1 MSWENRIVWSEG
13 LFLQPQHFQQQDR
26 YLEALVHGTTGAVA
40 PYPWGFTKLTIDEEM
55 LTLGKFGVSECAGV
69 LPDGTPFSAPHRD
82 DPPPAIEPP
91 EDVKN
96 CVVYLTL
103 PVRQAGARE
112 FDLENNEESF
122 ARFQGTEINIHDTVG
137 QGDQAVTL
145 AVGRLRMRFM
155 LEMDERADML
165 CIPVA
170 KIVEV
175 QSDKQIVLDRSFAP
189 SAMDARAAPAIH
201 KFVGEIEGLLSHRA
215 EALGGRLSE
224 SGATKGVAEIQ
235 DFLLLM
241 VVNRM
246 HALIKHLRTIPNAH
260 PVEIYGFLIGLAGE
274 LATFMAATKRPP
286 EFPVYKH
293 DDLTA
298 TFQPVMR
305 TLRQYLSAVLEQTAI
320 SIPIEPRKYGVHV
333 AVIADKR
340 LVTTASFVLAVKAET
355 PVETIRR
362 HFPTQAKLGPVEQI
376 RQLVNSALPGITLR
390 PLPVAPRQIPYHAG
404 VVYFEM
410 DPDSQFWRQL
420 TTSGGLAVHVAGD
433 YPGLEMELWAIRK
446 A

>member
-1 MSWENRIVWSEG
+1 MSWENRIVWNEG

-69 LPDGTPFSAPHRD
+69 LPDGTPFNAPQRD

-91 EDVKN
+91 DDVKN
-96 CVVYLTL
+96 CVVYLAL
-103 PVRQAGARE
+103 PVRQVGARE
-112 FDLENNEESF
+112 FELSDSDETV
-122 ARFQGTEINIHDTVG
+122 ARYRGTEITVHDAVG
-137 QGDQAVTL
+137 GGDQAVTL
-145 AVGRLRMRFM
+145 AVGRLRMRYM

-165 CIPVA
+165 CLPIA

-189 SAMDARAAPAIH
+189 TAMDTRAAPALH

-246 HALIKHLRTIPNAH
+246 HAMIRHLRTIPNAH
-260 PVEIYGFLIGLAGE
+260 PVTIYGFLISLASE

-286 EFPVYKH
+286 DFPVYDH
-293 DDLTA
+293 EDLTN

-320 SIPIEPRKYGVHV
+320 SIPIEPRKYGVSV
-333 AVIADKR
+333 AIIADKR

>member
-1 MSWENRIVWSEG
+1 VSWENRIVWSEG

-26 YLEALVHGTTGAVA
+26 YLEALVHGTVGAVA

-82 DPPPAIEPP
+82 DAPPAIEPP

-103 PVRQAGARE
+103 PVRHAGARE
-112 FDLENNEESF
+112 FELTRDESSV
-122 ARFQGTEINIHDTVG
+122 ARFQGTEITVHDTVG
-137 QGDQAVTL
+137 GGDQAVTL

-155 LEMDERADML
+155 LEMDERSDML
-165 CIPVA
+165 CIPIA

-189 SAMDARAAPAIH
+189 SAMDARAAPAVH

-246 HALIKHLRTIPNAH
+246 HAMIRHLRTIPNAH
-260 PVEIYGFLIGLAGE
+260 PATIYGFLISLAGE

-286 EFPVYKH
+286 EFPIYKH
-293 DDLTA
+293 DDLTN

-320 SIPIEPRKYGVHV
+320 SIPIEPRKYGVYV

-355 PVETIRR
+355 PVETVRR

-376 RQLVNSALPGITLR
+376 RQLVNSALPGIALR

-410 DPDSQFWRQL
+410 DPDSQFWRQM